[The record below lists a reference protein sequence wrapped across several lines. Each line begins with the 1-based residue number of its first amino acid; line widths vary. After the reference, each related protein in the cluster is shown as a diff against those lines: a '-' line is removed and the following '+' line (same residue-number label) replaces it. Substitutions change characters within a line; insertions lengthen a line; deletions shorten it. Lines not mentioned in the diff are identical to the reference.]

1 MARRTQYERR
11 LLSRLADSDAWPN
24 FAHPE
29 FAERL
34 ERVAVRSL
42 SRRTTEADVTA
53 IVIFHQ
59 LAEQMLRVLIEDNRF
74 FIALSVLPAPIAF
87 REQARQTF
95 GQVLQ
100 ALLDGVE
107 FPRKQRLLKLAE
119 DLNSIRNGV
128 AHKLLQRGSLNG
140 LRADAKKAHRLFNRM
155 FAIYDDAHDH
165 YRVTFHGISKNVYEL
180 GTRIAQQ
187 TLAGD
192 AGYPRA

>member
-1 MARRTQYERR
+1 VNVGRNRNMPQRTRYERN
-11 LLSRLADSDAWPN
+11 LLSRLADSDAWPGSAN
-24 FAHPE
+24 PE

-74 FIALSVLPAPIAF
+74 FVALSVLPTPIAF

-100 ALLDGVE
+100 ALRDGVE
-107 FPRKQRLLKLAE
+107 FLRKERLLTLAE
-119 DLNSIRNGV
+119 DLNAIRNGV
-128 AHKLLQRGSLNG
+128 AHKLLQRGSLSG
-140 LRADAKKAHRLFNRM
+140 LRADAKRAHRLFDRM
-155 FAIYDDAHDH
+155 FAIYDDAHDD
-165 YRVTFHGISKNVYEL
+165 YRVTFHGIAKDVHEL
-180 GTRIAQQ
+180 
-187 TLAGD
+187 
-192 AGYPRA
+192 